1 MVAKGWANAARMRQP
16 LIFAMNQTPTALVR
30 AATMVDLPAV
40 QALYAELRPNDPVL
54 SPDEAQ
60 RLWREIVEDPHACV
74 VVAEIAET
82 LGATCM
88 LATIPNLASGG
99 RRIGVIEH
107 VITAAA
113 FRRRGLARL
122 VLQHAL
128 DLAWQQGC
136 CKVLLLSGVAREEA
150 HGLYEAVGFRGDVE
164 RGFVAKPATDAPSGT
179 IDRSHLRAQS

>member
-1 MVAKGWANAARMRQP
+1 
-16 LIFAMNQTPTALVR
+16 
-30 AATMVDLPAV
+30 MVDLPAV

-122 VLQHAL
+122 VLQDAL